1 MQIYNMHLANG
12 LTDINSIKIYL
23 NFIIIIII
31 IICVLVYK
39 ATFLRLSSHVFPF
52 PSIPGPSPSAYTAIT
67 FTEYGVS
74 GMS

>member
-1 MQIYNMHLANG
+1 MYFYVIV
-12 LTDINSIKIYL
+12 SIS
-23 NFIIIIII
+23 
-31 IICVLVYK
+31 VLVYK
-39 ATFLRLSSHVFPF
+39 AKFLKLSSHVFPF